1 MSDIFNSFQGFN
13 INNGFVFYEHEVE
26 QDSSYEVEEEES
38 EAEQGLTPEELHMI
52 PKHKHRSGVSSD

>member
-38 EAEQGLTPEELHMI
+38 EA
-52 PKHKHRSGVSSD
+52 